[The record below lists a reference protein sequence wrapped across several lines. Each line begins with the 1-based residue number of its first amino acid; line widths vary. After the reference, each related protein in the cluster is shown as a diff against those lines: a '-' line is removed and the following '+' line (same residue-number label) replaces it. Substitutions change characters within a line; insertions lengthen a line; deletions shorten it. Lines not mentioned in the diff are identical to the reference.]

1 MNILINAISAR
12 LGGGQTYLVNL
23 LTRIPSNEG
32 LKVFLLAPES
42 LEILDMSAKVTRLDV
57 PKSLVTSL
65 IWRSLWEKYMLPS
78 ILQENQIDILFCPG
92 GSLNGNFSHLCKTA
106 VTFQN
111 MLPFD
116 VIQVRK
122 YGFSFSRL
130 RNIILKS
137 RLLKSMKKADLVI
150 FISEHAKTVI
160 QGLLKREITNTT
172 LIPHGADSIF
182 RRVVGTTLA
191 QPEWLPNNG
200 YLLYVSPLDVYK
212 AQLEVVRGY
221 SFLKKKGL
229 KIPKLVLVGTPL
241 NKSYTNKVMKLI
253 NKLDLLNDIILKG
266 HLEYQSLPAVYQNAS
281 INIFASET
289 ENCPFILLEALSSG
303 RPLLSSNR
311 PPMPEF
317 AGEAAL
323 YFDPSD
329 PHQLAEKLH
338 EMLADKVMLEKLS
351 QLSLEKSFQYDWSMC
366 AKKTWDS
373 LISLGS
379 T

>member
-1 MNILINAISAR
+1 
-12 LGGGQTYLVNL
+12 
-23 LTRIPSNEG
+23 
-32 LKVFLLAPES
+32 
-42 LEILDMSAKVTRLDV
+42 
-57 PKSLVTSL
+57 
-65 IWRSLWEKYMLPS
+65 
-78 ILQENQIDILFCPG
+78 
-92 GSLNGNFSHLCKTA
+92 
-106 VTFQN
+106 
-111 MLPFD
+111 
-116 VIQVRK
+116 
-122 YGFSFSRL
+122 
-130 RNIILKS
+130 
-137 RLLKSMKKADLVI
+137 MKKADLVI
-150 FISEHAKTVI
+150 FISEHARTVI

-172 LIPHGADSIF
+172 LIPHGADPIF
-182 RRVVGTTLA
+182 RRVAGTTLA
-191 QPEWLPNNG
+191 QPEWLPNTG

-317 AGEAAL
+317 AGDAAL